1 MSPQTLRWTF
11 AAALALAT
19 VAIGSVIAT
28 RTTRQEPDAPHYR
41 GSAAVVASP
50 LPDFALRDQD
60 GRLVRS
66 EELRGKVTLLT
77 FLDTQCTAACPVIA
91 SQVARTLDR
100 LTSDE
105 RTQVEA
111 IAISVD
117 PKEDTPGSIRAFLRR
132 NRAEGQVRY
141 LSAPQSELRPVWK
154 AAQILPSADSG
165 DDETH
170 SAPVRIYGRDG
181 RWIATQHVGADLS
194 PDNLAHDIRLAL
206 TQASTT

>member
-1 MSPQTLRWTF
+1 MNPRTLKWTLT
-11 AAALALAT
+11 AALAFAA
-19 VAIGSVIAT
+19 VAIGGVVAT
-28 RTTRQEPDAPHYR
+28 RVTRQEPDAPRYR

-50 LPDFALRDQD
+50 LPNFALRDQD

-66 EELRGKVTLLT
+66 DELRGKVTILT

-117 PKEDTPGSIRAFLRR
+117 PKEDTPASIRTFLRR
-132 NRAEGQVRY
+132 NRAEGQLRY
-141 LSAPQSELRPVWK
+141 LSAPESELRAVWK

-194 PDNLAHDIRLAL
+194 QDNLAHDIRLAL
-206 TQASTT
+206 AQDPRA

>member
-1 MSPQTLRWTF
+1 M
-11 AAALALAT
+11 
-19 VAIGSVIAT
+19 
-28 RTTRQEPDAPHYR
+28 
-41 GSAAVVASP
+41 VASP
-50 LPDFALRDQD
+50 LPDFALHDQD

-66 EELRGKVTLLT
+66 VELRGKVTLLT
-77 FLDTQCTAACPVIA
+77 FLDTQCTRACPIIA
-91 SQVARTLDR
+91 AQVARTVDR

-105 RTQVEA
+105 RAQVEA

-132 NRAEGQVRY
+132 NRAERQLRY

-206 TQASTT
+206 TQASTS